1 MLLAALGLDPSD
13 TRAIKSLASRAGVPL
28 PQLRFYDERGIEPTN
43 EELRKLAEAAGLTEL
58 ELRLKSGLVNR
69 SIIEKLSANAH
80 SIAEFLGNSS
90 PTDRGVGIS
99 DKKSPKP
106 IYNTAQGRLYQG
118 DCLDVMASLPSGS
131 VDLVFAD
138 PPFNLDKL
146 YPSEIDD
153 NLRAEHYLQWCEEW
167 LSECVRLL
175 KDGGGLFLWNL
186 PKWNTYLSAFLNRH
200 LNFRHWIAVDMKYSL
215 PLPSKL
221 YPSHYSLLYYIKGP
235 RPTTFHADRLPME
248 VCPECCTDL
257 KDYGGYKD
265 KMNPLGVNLCDVWN
279 DIPPVR
285 HAKYKKRKEANEL
298 SIKLLDRV
306 IEMSTNEG
314 DCVFDPFGGSGT
326 TYAVAELKKRTWVG
340 VEIGPVDGIVERLS
354 NLDEEAEYLAQL
366 RAGYNHLFLPEIE
379 RRRKEMG
386 RWTVGNIP
394 KGKRGRGVKQPK
406 EETQLSIG
414 LDT

>member
-1 MLLAALGLDPSD
+1 MLLAALGLKPGDS
-13 TRAIKSLASRAGVPL
+13 RALKDLASRAGVPL
-28 PQLRFYDERGIEPTN
+28 PQLKFYDEHGIEPTS
-43 EELRKLAEAAGLTEL
+43 EELGKLAEAAGMTEL
-58 ELRLKSGLVNR
+58 ELRLKSGLINR
-69 SIIEKLSANAH
+69 SVIELLSNNAH
-80 SIAEFLGNSS
+80 GVAEMLRASPAASS
-90 PTDRGVGIS
+90 NTGVGR
-99 DKKSPKP
+99 KKSQKP
-106 IYNTAQGRLYQG
+106 IFKTSYGALYEG
-118 DCLDVMASLPSGS
+118 DCLSVMAGLPSNS

-153 NLRAEHYLQWCEEW
+153 NLRTEHYLQWCEEW

-175 KDGGGLFLWNL
+175 KDGGSLFLWNL

-200 LNFRHWIAVDMKYSL
+200 LNFRHWIAVDIKYSL
-215 PLPSKL
+215 PLQSKL

-235 RPTTFHADRLPME
+235 RPNTFHPDRLPME
-248 VCPECCTDL
+248 VCPDCVTDL

-306 IEMSTNEG
+306 LEMSSNEG
-314 DCVFDPFGGSGT
+314 DYVLDPFGGSGT
-326 TYAVAELKKRTWVG
+326 TYAVAELKKRKWIG
-340 VEIGPVDGIVERLS
+340 VEIGPTDGIVERLS
-354 NLDEEAEYLAQL
+354 NLDDEAEYLERL

-379 RRRKEMG
+379 QRRKKMG

-394 KGKRGRGVKQPK
+394 KGTRGRKKQQP
-406 EETQLSIG
+406 ETETQLSIA
-414 LDT
+414 LES

>member
-1 MLLAALGLDPSD
+1 MLLTALGLNPHD
-13 TRAIKSLASRAGVPL
+13 TRAIKDLASRAGVPL
-28 PQLRFYDERGIEPTN
+28 TQLRFYDEQGIEPTS
-43 EELRKLAEAAGLTEL
+43 EELRKLAEVAGLTEL
-58 ELRLKSGLVNR
+58 ELRLKSGFINR
-69 SIIEKLSANAH
+69 SIIEMLSRNALGVAEMLGDNLTNDFHSGSPPQSSQKPVFETKLGA
-80 SIAEFLGNSS
+80 
-90 PTDRGVGIS
+90 
-99 DKKSPKP
+99 
-106 IYNTAQGRLYQG
+106 LYEG
-118 DCLDVMASLPSGS
+118 DCLSVMANLPSNS

-138 PPFNLDKL
+138 PPFNLDKFYL
-146 YPSEIDD
+146 SKIDD
-153 NLRAEHYLQWCEEW
+153 NLRTEHYLKWCEEW

-175 KDGGGLFLWNL
+175 KDGGSLFLWNI

-221 YPSHYSLLYYIKGP
+221 YPSHYSLLYYIKGQ
-235 RPTTFHADRLPME
+235 RPSTFHADRLPME
-248 VCPECCTDL
+248 VCPECLADL

-306 IEMSTNEG
+306 LEMSTNEG

-326 TYAVAELKKRTWVG
+326 TYAVAELKKRKWIG
-340 VEIGPVDGIVERLS
+340 VEIGPTDGIVERLS
-354 NLDEEAEYLAQL
+354 SLDDEAEYLTRL
-366 RAGYNHLFLPEIE
+366 RAGYNHLFLPEVE
-379 RRRKEMG
+379 RRRKELG

-394 KGKRGRGVKQPK
+394 KGPRKRKNQQP
-406 EETQLSIG
+406 EANAQLPIK